1 MSRLKNLFKR
11 DGNKLIVFIT
21 AGFPKKE
28 STEDLVLQAIEGGAD
43 MIEIGIP
50 FSDPQ
55 ADGPIIQKASEI
67 ALSNG
72 ISLPII
78 FDQIR
83 SIRKKTDIPIALM
96 GYYNPIL
103 AYGIDSFLNDCK
115 ISQIDG
121 IILPDLPLDE
131 GKFFCEKAKSVNI
144 SPILL
149 VAPNTSNER
158 INLISKLSQDLI
170 YAVSIL
176 GITGGDMN
184 SKENLKKYLLRVKD
198 NSECPFI
205 VGFGINSSDDV
216 EWFNIYSNASKYL
229 IGTAMNILSNIKIS
243 SKSDFVRSFDTFD
256 ETMS

>member
-11 DGNKLIVFIT
+11 DRNKLVVFIT

-28 STEDLVLQAIEGGAD
+28 STEELVLQAIEGGAD

-72 ISLPII
+72 ITLSII
-78 FDQIR
+78 FDQVR

-103 AYGIDSFLNDCK
+103 AYGIDNFLNDCK
-115 ISQIDG
+115 TSKVDG

-131 GKFFCEKAKSVNI
+131 GSFFCEKAKSVNI

-176 GITGGDMN
+176 GITGGDM
-184 SKENLKKYLLRVKD
+184 SAKENLKKYLLRVKD
-198 NSECPFI
+198 NSECPII

-216 EWFNIYSNASKYL
+216 EWFNNYSDGAVVGS
-229 IGTAMNILSNIKIS
+229 AILKKVLDDPTNKPVYN
-243 SKSDFVRSFDTFD
+243 FVKNLKGRAK
-256 ETMS
+256 